1 MQTRKD
7 RLDLLRL
14 ILTNHEISRQDELL
28 KELAHHGCILT
39 QATLSRDL
47 RSLKA
52 AKVAGPHG
60 YVYVLPE
67 NPLYRRPVST
77 AVLTEY
83 YQNSAFISIAFTGQ
97 LAVIKTRPGYTSSL
111 ASDIDMREFPFLV
124 GSIAGD
130 DTIML
135 ALAEGTSREYVK
147 MALSDVIPGMKASLR
162 QAK

>member
-97 LAVIKTRPGYTSSL
+97 LASSRRVR
-111 ASDIDMREFPFLV
+111 A
-124 GSIAGD
+124 
-130 DTIML
+130 ML
-135 ALAEGTSREYVK
+135 ESGFRHRYARVP
-147 MALSDVIPGMKASLR
+147 LSGR
-162 QAK
+162 QYCR

>member
-97 LAVIKTRPGYTSSL
+97 LASSRRVRAMPRVWLPTSIC
-111 ASDIDMREFPFLV
+111 ASSP
-124 GSIAGD
+124 SW
-130 DTIML
+130 
-135 ALAEGTSREYVK
+135 
-147 MALSDVIPGMKASLR
+147 
-162 QAK
+162 